1 MIKKFIRNENYFKN
15 KLEKENKKI
24 AADDFDSQFNNISE
38 YLNDIIKP
46 AMDSLVDVVLKGVE
60 GNAGAFLHN
69 IGDGTTDWQ
78 QINSDLIDDYSIS
91 FKKIAPIVT
100 GSVLIAGADGNITEA
115 APTTDYQVLLSR
127 NLDTP
132 EWRKIN
138 TNDIANK
145 TLTGRQFGVL
155 AMENFTDNQFITNIV
170 PNVIKTI
177 NIKDLA
183 ITSDKI
189 ADASITLKK
198 IGIFTNL
205 PVVING
211 LTDANIDDGAIS
223 SSKLKDFSIA
233 VMTNSQERG
242 YIWGNEY
249 GVTTS
254 HYGYKFKQLLK
265 SINIADNSIGDSQLV
280 TYSNYIPP
288 ATGADRTRAAQSYF
302 KDVPL
307 AFQFQSNHIALDS
320 LGKVG
325 NGTWFYEADVQAAI
339 NRIMALP

>member
-1 MIKKFIRNENYFKN
+1 M
-15 KLEKENKKI
+15 
-24 AADDFDSQFNNISE
+24 
-38 YLNDIIKP
+38 
-46 AMDSLVDVVLKGVE
+46 V
-60 GNAGAFLHN
+60 
-69 IGDGTTDWQ
+69 
-78 QINSDLIDDYSIS
+78 
-91 FKKIAPIVT
+91 
-100 GSVLIAGADGNITEA
+100 
-115 APTTDYQVLLSR
+115 
-127 NLDTP
+127 
-132 EWRKIN
+132 
-138 TNDIANK
+138 
-145 TLTGRQFGVL
+145 
-155 AMENFTDNQFITNIV
+155 
-170 PNVIKTI
+170 
-177 NIKDLA
+177 
-183 ITSDKI
+183 
-189 ADASITLKK
+189 
-198 IGIFTNL
+198 
-205 PVVING
+205 

-249 GVTTS
+249 GVTTG

-307 AFQFQSNHIALDS
+307 AFQFQSNHIELDS